1 MAPSHSFRQVL
12 LLCAACGLVGNLT
25 GLHTARAQDAQVN
38 LQLAQLNIPTDAPSR
53 NATSPRQTPGSAI
66 PPAVSQGTTEDIL
79 VKAKRRLVKEKN
91 SPSAVTELGQKQI
104 DATGV
109 GGSVATLLRQAPS
122 VYVYQQGIGANEPV
136 LSIRGVRGLEVAQT
150 LDDIPMQDLLNG
162 GTGAYLQNNLGGRFD
177 LNQISGVSIY
187 PGVAYPDKN
196 TFGTIGGTIAYQ
208 SKRPTN
214 DFYFDVSGEV
224 GSFETYT
231 EGFELN
237 SGKMDGPLGT
247 GDNAPS
253 LLLNYKNE
261 QTAGF
266 IDYTGARYNNME
278 FAFDKPFD
286 DGLSKFQATVIYN
299 VANGYIQSEPTPLP
313 YLQKNGLFSNYNP
326 SLLSQF
332 QTNNNLTVLLKADK
346 YVNDNLNVGLSA
358 FYLSSDTT
366 LNSYSNINFFTP
378 VGAPNPLVVSGAA
391 PFAQTPAGFGLPAA
405 FYGPG
410 GDLFN
415 PNGGLPFFNPAGTEV
430 AGTAGCPGYIVAAAG
445 GIGSSACG
453 ITGAFTATHNDTY
466 GVQPRLTYFAPSFY
480 GIENTIKVGGLIA
493 KETQPTAQ
501 EYLGEGPNIPQDAA
515 HNVGGLFT
523 AHIDGGSQRTIY
535 QAYAQDK
542 IDFLGNTLHV
552 TPGLT
557 IEGTSSSNSYAIS
570 SEENYGPFS
579 ANKWDREYLPFFNV
593 SYDLD
598 KILPA
603 LAGTSIY
610 GSTGQ
615 SALFA
620 PATDI
625 APNLAQGVPY
635 ASIVH
640 LYEGGVK
647 YDTSRLALSA
657 DYFYQKVD
665 RDFGFSQ
672 GQVGPLAGESI
683 YTNNGQ
689 REFKGFE
696 ASGTWQVTD
705 NIQLFGNVSH
715 TLAKYLDSYL
725 ASVTVFQDQFGLA
738 QKGTNNTGIPDWLS
752 NFGVDYETKSLFR
765 DGDSFSARFSGTYT
779 GQQYTTY
786 DLTGF
791 ENIPIPGNAS
801 LFNNVANPYA
811 NGAID
816 GATGKTYASEG
827 YYQGKTLPA
836 SYVEYEYRAGAT
848 TTNPN
853 NRLGAFAVFNLLLS
867 YTTPTPELPM
877 VKHLKFD
884 LNIQNL
890 FDQHYYQYFYNQVTP
905 ASCPPTTFSGTGGG
919 VLPQS
924 AYSCVPS
931 FNDGLPGEPFA
942 VTFTVTARF

>member
-1 MAPSHSFRQVL
+1 MLA
-12 LLCAACGLVGNLT
+12 AACGLVA
-25 GLHTARAQDAQVN
+25 GLVPAPQARAQTASSS
-38 LQLAQLNIPTDAPSR
+38 TSTSR
-53 NATSPRQTPGSAI
+53 T
-66 PPAVSQGTTEDIL
+66 TTEQII

-91 SPSAVTELGQKQI
+91 SPSAVTELGEKAI
-104 DATGV
+104 EATGNN
-109 GGSVATLLRQAPS
+109 GSVATLLRQVPS

-162 GTGAYLQNNLGGRFD
+162 GSGAYLQNNIGGRFD
-177 LNQISGVSIY
+177 LNQISGVSVY

-196 TFGTIGGTIAYQ
+196 TFGTIGGTVAYE

-214 DFYFDVSGEV
+214 DRYLDVYGEV

-237 SGKMDGPLGT
+237 SGALDGVLGS
-247 GDNAPS
+247 GDNAPKF
-253 LLLNYKNE
+253 LLNYKNE

-299 VANGYIQSEPTPLP
+299 VGNGYIQSEPTPLP
-313 YLQKNGLFSNYNP
+313 YLQKYGMFSNYNP

-332 QTNNNLTVLLKADK
+332 QTNDNLSILLKFDK
-346 YVNDNLNVGLSA
+346 YINDELQAGVSA
-358 FYLSSDTT
+358 FYLGSDTT

-378 VGAPNPLVVSGAA
+378 VGAPNPLIVGGAA
-391 PFAQTPAGFGLPAA
+391 PFAQTPAGFGLFAA

-410 GDLFN
+410 GDLYN
-415 PNGGLPFFNPAGTEV
+415 PNGGLPFFNPAATSV
-430 AGTAGCPGYIVAAAG
+430 PGTANCPNYIVNAAG
-445 GIGSSACG
+445 GVGNSACG
-453 ITGAFTATHNDTY
+453 ITGSFVATHNDTY
-466 GVQPRLTYFAPSFY
+466 GIQPRLTYIAPEIF
-480 GIENTIKVGGLIA
+480 GISNVVKVGGIVA
-493 KETQPTAQ
+493 KETQPTSR
-501 EYLGEGPNIPQDAA
+501 EWLGAGPNIPQDAA
-515 HNVGGLFT
+515 NEVGGLFSSS
-523 AHIDGGSQRTIY
+523 IGGGAQRTIFQGY
-535 QAYAQDK
+535 GQDK
-542 IDFLGNTLHV
+542 IDLFNNTLHI
-552 TPGLT
+552 TPGIT
-557 IEGTSSSNSYAIS
+557 IEGTYSSNSYDIS
-570 SEENYGPFS
+570 SNLNYEPFK
-579 ANKWDREYLPFFNV
+579 AHKWDREYLPFINI

-598 KILPA
+598 KIVPA

-640 LYEGGVK
+640 MYEGGVK
-647 YDTSRLALSA
+647 YDTSKIAFSI

-665 RDFGFSQ
+665 RDFGFSS
-672 GQVGPLAGESI
+672 GQVGPLAGDSI
-683 YTNNGQ
+683 YTNDGQ

-696 ASGTWQVTD
+696 ASAQYKLND
-705 NIQLFGNVSH
+705 NWSLFATGSH

-725 ASVTVFQDQFGLA
+725 ASVTVFEDQFGLA
-738 QKGTNNTGIPDWLS
+738 QKGTPNTGIPDWLS
-752 NFGVDYETKSLFR
+752 NFGVDYQTKSLFR
-765 DGDSFSARFSGTYT
+765 DGDSFSARFAGTYT

-786 DLTGF
+786 DLTGY
-791 ENIPIPGNAS
+791 ENIPIPGSAN
-801 LFNNVANPYA
+801 LFENILNPYA
-811 NGAID
+811 GATD
-816 GATGKTYASEG
+816 PATGKSYASEG
-827 YYQGKTLPA
+827 YYQGKYLPA
-836 SYVEYEYRAGAT
+836 SYVAYEYRAGAT

-853 NRLGAFAVFNLLLS
+853 GRLPAFAVFNLLLS
-867 YTTPTPELPM
+867 YTVPTPELGF

-905 ASCPPTTFSGTGGG
+905 AACPAKAFAGTDGG

-924 AYSCVPS
+924 AYSCVPN

-942 VTFTVTARF
+942 VTFGITARF